1 MMNDLDN
8 PPAMHAIPLYRP
20 LLPAQPYPVEA
31 LSELRVVAE
40 AIQRRTQV
48 PIAMAAQSA
57 LAAANLAAAP
67 HVDVELPRAGIRPVV
82 ELFFT
87 VAESGMRKTSTD
99 RAAHGGITRAE
110 KELRLQFDLDRRDYF
125 ASLESWKAAKNHA
138 TSVRGGKVDRRAIKD
153 ALLALGPEPAA
164 PADPMLTIGDP
175 TAEALCGHLRERL
188 FCGVF
193 TSEAGLIL
201 GGHAF
206 SDEKLVGN
214 AAQWNA
220 LWDGQPIQRLRVTTG
235 KDSLHGRR
243 VVFSLQAQPGIAD
256 RFLSEPRLRSLGL
269 IARALLVRPESNI
282 GTRLFREADGY
293 DPAIAEHDEKLRQM
307 LTRQPKTGEDGG
319 LECRALQLSPAA
331 RQAWIAAYNRWEKS
345 MQTGGVWEMIADWG
359 SKAAEHAGR
368 LAATLAFYA
377 DENADEIS
385 ERHMQAGI
393 ALADYYGGEIL
404 RLAGAAEIDEGLR
417 QAQALYNW
425 WAVRDAVLPLKMFY
439 QLGPTFCRKAEV
451 ARRLLTSLADH
462 GWAMRLDTPGME
474 VWRRLP

>member
-1 MMNDLDN
+1 MSD
-8 PPAMHAIPLYRP
+8 HAIPLYRP

-31 LSELRVVAE
+31 LRELRVVAE
-40 AIQRRTQV
+40 AIQRKTQV

-67 HVDVELPRAGIRPVV
+67 HVDVELPGAGIRPVV
-82 ELFFT
+82 GLFFT

-99 RAAHGGITRAE
+99 RAAHGGIVRAE
-110 KELRLQFDLDRRDYF
+110 KALRVQYEIDLKHYF
-125 ASLESWKAAKNHA
+125 ADIETWSAAKKNA
-138 TSVRGGKVDRRAIKD
+138 TTTKGNIVNRKLIKD
-153 ALLALGPEPAA
+153 ALLALGPEPKP
-164 PADPMLTIGDP
+164 PADPMITVSDP
-175 TAEALCGHLRERL
+175 TAEALCLHLRERL

-201 GGHAF
+201 GGHGF

-220 LWDGQPIQRLRVTTG
+220 LWDGQPIQRLRVTSG

-243 VVFSLQAQPGIAD
+243 VVFHLQAQPGIAD

-282 GTRLFREADGY
+282 GQRLFRDPGGY
-293 DPAIAEHDEKLRQM
+293 DPAIAEHDERLFQM
-307 LTRQPKTGEDGG
+307 LTRQPKTGEDGA
-319 LECRALQLSPAA
+319 LECRVLQVSPAA
-331 RQAWIAAYNRWEKS
+331 REAWIAAYNRWEDSIKP
-345 MQTGGVWEMIADWG
+345 GGVWDAIADWG
-359 SKAAEHAGR
+359 CKAAEHAGR

-377 DENADEIS
+377 DPTTDAID

-393 ALADYYGGEIL
+393 ALADHYGTEIL

-417 QAQALYNW
+417 QAQALYDW
-425 WAVRDAVLPLKMFY
+425 WKVRDAVLPLKTFY
-439 QLGPTFCRKAEV
+439 QLGPSFCRKAEV
-451 ARRLLTSLADH
+451 ARKLLITLADH
-462 GWAMRLDTPGME
+462 GWAMRLDAPGME
-474 VWRRLP
+474 LWRRLP